1 MEHVVTVALAHTAA
15 EEEAI
20 ERALDAAGIAY
31 SDSLEGDEQPNER
44 AVCFLARAYAVSEAD
59 ADAAR
64 RLLLERGLIRPGL

>member
-1 MEHVVTVALAHTAA
+1 MITIALAHGAK

-31 SDSLEGDEQPNER
+31 TDSLEADERANEG

-64 RLLLERGLIRPGL
+64 AAVRHVGCGS

>member
-1 MEHVVTVALAHTAA
+1 MVTIALAHTAA

-20 ERALDAAGIAY
+20 EHALDAAGIVY
-31 SDSLEGDEQPNER
+31 SESLEADERASER

-64 RLLLERGLIRPGL
+64 QVLRVANAPLYTRDK